1 LLVQEVAGKYP
12 GQVRFVNEN
21 FGASKLAERYGVQ
34 GYPAVFVDDV
44 LVAVP
49 RDFGYFGE
57 VEGSGRYAP
66 WRNADSQARFKAD
79 LTRMVDL
86 ILSGHQDVVRREHAG
101 AASASREL
109 ASLPEFSLTDLRGK
123 PLTEAQ
129 IRGRVV
135 LVEFWA
141 TWCPPCR
148 FTLSWLGDLKK
159 KHGDDLEIVAL
170 AVESPEEGIR
180 KTAASL
186 SSDLHWAI
194 TDPATARAFG
204 DITSVPTLFLFD
216 RSGKTAR
223 VLYGAPP
230 DLHQEAEKILDRL
243 VKGASEEPVPQGG

>member
-1 LLVQEVAGKYP
+1 MQEVAAKYP
-12 GQVRFVNEN
+12 GQVQFVSEN
-21 FGASKLAERYGVQ
+21 FGGSKLADRYGVR

-57 VEGSGRYAP
+57 QEGTGRYAP
-66 WRNADSQARFKAD
+66 WRNADKQAKFKAD
-79 LTRMVDL
+79 LIRMVDL
-86 ILSGHQDVVRREHAG
+86 LLAGHKDIVAKEHSSTP
-101 AASASREL
+101 SAPREL
-109 ASLPEFSLTDLRGK
+109 AALPNFSVSDLSGK
-123 PLTEAQ
+123 PLSADQ
-129 IRGRVV
+129 LQGRVV

-148 FTLSWLGDLKK
+148 STLSWLGDLKAK
-159 KHGDDLEIVAL
+159 YGEKLAIVAL

-180 KTAASL
+180 KTASSL
-186 SSDLHWAI
+186 SPDLRWAI
-194 TDPATARAFG
+194 TDAPTAAAFG

-230 DLHQEAEKILDRL
+230 DLHQQAEKTLEAMM
-243 VKGASEEPVPQGG
+243 KP